1 MRHFVLAA
9 LCAATAINYTQRNS
23 ISGAETTIR
32 KALHLQISETGNAIG
47 AFFLAYALFQI
58 PSGWLAQKL
67 TPRWALALYAAGWS
81 LATGVCALAT
91 GVETLVGARLVM
103 GALQAGIFPCATM
116 ILLVWYPSKR
126 RALATAILNSFMLIG
141 GAVGSML
148 TSVLLGPV
156 GWRGLF
162 VVYAVPG
169 LVWALWFAWWFR
181 NRPSEHPGVNAAELE
196 LLDGDRPKLPQLGE
210 ARHAQRDGPPNDRM
224 AVTTADESA
233 HALTAAPPKTV
244 EHAPSPLP
252 PPNIRKTPLLAI
264 FLSGPLLFLCLQQ
277 FCRAGANRFFD
288 TWFSTYLQEG
298 RGLPRDLANLLTSG
312 PLWAAVVGGVVGGWI
327 SDTVLHSTGSRRAG
341 RQGVAIA
348 SLLLCLVFY
357 AAAYAMPNVYAAVA
371 LVSVGFFLST
381 FAAPCA
387 YALTMDMGGRNLGV
401 VFATMN
407 MMGNFGALAFTWFS
421 PRLKEWSG
429 GWTLPVLVFAG
440 MNLAAALCWMLLNPE
455 GAIGDPHER
464 TP

>member
-32 KALHLQISETGNAIG
+32 KALDLQIAQTGDAIG

-91 GVETLVGARLVM
+91 GVATLVGARLVM

-116 ILLVWYPSKR
+116 ILLVWYPAKR

-148 TSVLLGPV
+148 TGVLLGPV

-162 VVYAVPG
+162 VVYALPG

-196 LLDGDRPKLPQLGE
+196 LLDGDRPKVVELDDQGARATSAAERSFGGDDGGRVGAGVDGDTVNLG
-210 ARHAQRDGPPNDRM
+210 G
-224 AVTTADESA
+224 A
-233 HALTAAPPKTV
+233 HAGSATGAQHPGDAA
-244 EHAPSPLP
+244 AGD
-252 PPNIRKTPLLAI
+252 LLE
-264 FLSGPLLFLCLQQ
+264 L
-277 FCRAGANRFFD
+277 
-288 TWFSTYLQEG
+288 
-298 RGLPRDLANLLTSG
+298 
-312 PLWAAVVGGVVGGWI
+312 AVV
-327 SDTVLHSTGSRRAG
+327 
-341 RQGVAIA
+341 
-348 SLLLCLVFY
+348 
-357 AAAYAMPNVYAAVA
+357 
-371 LVSVGFFLST
+371 
-381 FAAPCA
+381 
-387 YALTMDMGGRNLGV
+387 
-401 VFATMN
+401 
-407 MMGNFGALAFTWFS
+407 
-421 PRLKEWSG
+421 
-429 GWTLPVLVFAG
+429 VLVFATVLPG
-440 MNLAAALCWMLLNPE
+440 WSESLF
-455 GAIGDPHER
+455 R
-464 TP
+464 